1 MMEHLCGLV
10 AKNNLIVGVTTI
22 IMIDVVNKIMMDAMD
37 NNTMMNFVVHINKR
51 DVVVNN
57 NKMIDVV

>member
-1 MMEHLCGLV
+1 
-10 AKNNLIVGVTTI
+10 
-22 IMIDVVNKIMMDAMD
+22 MIDVVNKIMMDAMD